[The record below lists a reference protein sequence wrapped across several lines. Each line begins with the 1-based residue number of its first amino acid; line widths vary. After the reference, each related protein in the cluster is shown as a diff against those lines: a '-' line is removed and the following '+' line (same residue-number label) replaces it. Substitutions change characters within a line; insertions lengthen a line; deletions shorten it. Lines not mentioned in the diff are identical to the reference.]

1 MCLRFQSGLE
11 GRSYYLLPLLLL
23 EELPRL
29 LPEEELPLLPLL
41 ELPLLPEDELPAMF
55 ILRLLS
61 LLVLFFPLSLLL
73 PLLRPL
79 LWLDPDP

>member
-1 MCLRFQSGLE
+1 MSAGKFN
-11 GRSYYLLPLLLL
+11 YLLPLLLL

-29 LPEEELPLLPLL
+29 PPEDELPLLPLP
-41 ELPLLPEDELPAMF
+41 ELPLLPDVEELPAIF